1 MHFVILTKTITIKN
15 VFYNRV
21 PEIYN
26 FKTFSPEEEPVIAP
40 KMQARAKKAVKMM
53 ADMNLSELFP
63 PPSATPTPESTEG
76 PYQVPPALATAASA
90 GQQMI
95 TKLVF
100 PSMSSVLQ
108 DVWVLTELGITL
120 YQFGSA
126 VTPLPTVTFKIIALT
141 FAIIN
146 VFLASIDGFFYI
158 SQVGTCAKYFQL
170 KKKEN
175 ADHNEDPNE
184 GKGKE
189 EKKEENEEETRK
201 CMFLS
206 KEWVEKLETWFEM
219 VRNILSEVLL
229 YPLLIFD
236 LCDFIT
242 SSPYLLKEDGDATNV
257 IFFGIGC
264 FYFTLAVYIVR
275 LFVLTGSTA
284 ALTQMP
290 IDVCNSQKD
299 TTSFIVSFAIT
310 AVGQMLSQLTIIF
323 AISFKIKD
331 ENPIEGTEDINASPF
346 LITSIILGGVLPNL
360 GIIAYFLVNYYSLQ
374 DMAMGIFI
382 NMMSLLQSENFAE
395 LVFEGDGTE
404 VPQEKAKELV
414 EKINLPKTRQQFDER
429 RKAQGWS
436 DSIQFSFNMPLL
448 IVAGLAYYAAIIA
461 FIASLMFGSDPVS
474 GEATFVLFRS
484 SRLCIA
490 VFVTIATIFATNTH
504 SIGVI
509 NIWIVMA
516 VFKIT
521 IFIARKS
528 AFLSPFI
535 LAIAFSVITNEN
547 GWIVD
552 ILS

>member
-1 MHFVILTKTITIKN
+1 M
-15 VFYNRV
+15 
-21 PEIYN
+21 
-26 FKTFSPEEEPVIAP
+26 IAP
-40 KMQARAKKAVKMM
+40 KMQERAKKAVKMM
-53 ADMNLSELFP
+53 VNMNLSDFFP
-63 PPSATPTPESTEG
+63 PPSATPTSVSGTKG
-76 PYQVPPALATAASA
+76 SDLPPALATAASA

-95 TKLVF
+95 SKLVF
-100 PSMSSVLQ
+100 PTMSGVLQ

-120 YQFGSA
+120 YQFGSS
-126 VTPLPTVTFKIIALT
+126 VTPLPTVMFKMIALT

-146 VFLASIDGFFYI
+146 VILASIDGFFYI
-158 SQVGTCAKYFQL
+158 TQVGTCAKYFQL
-170 KKKEN
+170 KKQEN
-175 ADHNEDPNE
+175 ADHKED
-184 GKGKE
+184 KE
-189 EKKEENEEETRK
+189 EVERNDENVEETRK
-201 CMFLS
+201 CLFLS
-206 KEWVEKLETWFEM
+206 NEWVEKLETWFEM

-236 LCDFIT
+236 LFDFIT
-242 SSPYLLKEDGDATNV
+242 SSPYLLQEEGDGANV
-257 IFFGIGC
+257 VLFGIGC

-290 IDVCNSQKD
+290 IDVCNSRKD
-299 TTSFIVSFAIT
+299 TTNFIVSFALI

-323 AISFKIKD
+323 AIGFKIKD

-346 LITSIILGGVLPNL
+346 LIASIILGGVLPNL

-374 DMAMGIFI
+374 DMAMGLFI
-382 NMMSLLQSENFAE
+382 NMMSLLQSESFAE

-404 VPQEKAKELV
+404 VPKEKAQELA

-436 DSIQFSFNMPLL
+436 DSIQSSFNMPLI
-448 IVAGLAYYAAIIA
+448 IVAGIAYYAVIIA

-490 VFVTIATIFATNTH
+490 VFVAIAIIFATNIR
-504 SIGVI
+504 SISII

-516 VFKIT
+516 VFKIAVL
-521 IFIARKS
+521 IARK
-528 AFLSPFI
+528 AGFLFPFV
-535 LAIAFSVITNEN
+535 LAIAFSGIADAN
-547 GWIVD
+547 GWGVD
-552 ILS
+552 LLS